1 MSGIVLFR
9 IDERLVHGQVVT
21 AWLGHTQ
28 AEEIFVLDDATAQ
41 DSLLRSIVKMAVPP
55 QVDVQIAAVEEAGE
69 LLAELEAE
77 AKVMVVVKHPENAR
91 KILEQYQGTALE
103 INMGNAGMA
112 AGRNKLSSSV
122 YLTEAEVEE
131 LRRIES
137 LGHAVYLQTVPG
149 TERKLLAEALL

>member
-41 DSLLRSIVKMAVPP
+41 DSLLRSVVKMAVPSHI
-55 QVDVQIAAVEEAGE
+55 DVQVASLEEAEE
-69 LLAELEAE
+69 LLAELDPE

-91 KILEQYQGTALE
+91 KVLEQYQGEALE

-112 AGRNKLSSSV
+112 AGRSKLSSSV
-122 YLTEAEVEE
+122 YLAATEVEE

-149 TERKLLAEALL
+149 TERKSLSEALL

>member
-28 AEEIFVLDDATAQ
+28 AEKIFVLDDATAQ

-77 AKVMVVVKHPENAR
+77 AKVMVVVKPPENAR

-122 YLTEAEVEE
+122 YLTEDEVEE

-149 TERKLLAEALL
+149 TERKRLTELL

>member
-28 AEEIFVLDDATAQ
+28 AEEILVVDDATAQ

-55 QVDVQIAAVEEAGE
+55 QVEVQIAALEEAEE

-77 AKVMVVVKHPENAR
+77 ARVMVIVKHPESAR
-91 KILEQYQGTALE
+91 KKTRP
-103 INMGNAGMA
+103 A
-112 AGRNKLSSSV
+112 AGNVPPQAGFLISAARR
-122 YLTEAEVEE
+122 AEP
-131 LRRIES
+131 
-137 LGHAVYLQTVPG
+137 A
-149 TERKLLAEALL
+149 

>member
-21 AWLGHTQ
+21 AWLGHSQ

-41 DSLLRSIVKMAVPP
+41 DGLLRSVVKMAVPSHI
-55 QVDVQIAAVEEAGE
+55 DVQVAAVEEAAE
-69 LLAELEAE
+69 LLAELEPE
-77 AKVMVVVKHPENAR
+77 DKVMVVVKKPASAR
-91 KILEQYQGTALE
+91 KVLENYQGAALE

-112 AGRNKLSSSV
+112 AGRSKLSSSV
-122 YLTEAEVEE
+122 YLTADEVEE
-131 LRRIES
+131 LRCIEE

-149 TERKLLAEALL
+149 TEKKTLAELL